1 MPCNQSCTVL
11 YAHYQTKFRTKGK
24 KNKNK
29 NTQNNNKQKK
39 HTHIKI
45 SIDKLTIPKG
55 KHKTPNDALCHI
67 MLKQF
72 PRTKRHQRKQQ
83 NILAVRLKAY
93 QNAHLCN
100 QPFYNHF
107 IYHCLIPCSLSCKM
121 KWGFLCTVCTRLWV
135 CNCLLEYFCCCHYV
149 SACLWVCNCLLTHF
163 FLLFFSH
170 YVCAHL
176 CIT

>member
-1 MPCNQSCTVL
+1 
-11 YAHYQTKFRTKGK
+11 
-24 KNKNK
+24 
-29 NTQNNNKQKK
+29 
-39 HTHIKI
+39 
-45 SIDKLTIPKG
+45 
-55 KHKTPNDALCHI
+55 

-107 IYHCLIPCSLSCKM
+107 IYHCLIPCSSSCKM

-163 FLLFFSH
+163 FLLFFSLCVCTLVYNLVNYLLACSPPPPPPSPYGAFIQKHASTH
-170 YVCAHL
+170 YHIPFALPFTLLYISAVFESTYSYLLQHTS
-176 CIT
+176 I